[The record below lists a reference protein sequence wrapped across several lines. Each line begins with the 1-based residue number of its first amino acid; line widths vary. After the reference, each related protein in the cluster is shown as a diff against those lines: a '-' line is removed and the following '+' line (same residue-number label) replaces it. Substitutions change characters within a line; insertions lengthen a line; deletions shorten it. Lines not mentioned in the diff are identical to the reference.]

1 MTKVIKDWGVDTSW
15 TLFLDR
21 DGVINERNFE
31 GYITSPDHFVFRK
44 DVLQALTIFDSLFN
58 KKILVT
64 NQQGISKGIMSKRN
78 LNDVH
83 RYMEQEIKTKL
94 DFQFDAIFTA
104 TNLKGSENDRRKPNK
119 AMALEAKELFPNID
133 FNKSIMIG
141 DTDGDIKFGTNLGM
155 KTVLVS
161 SNEVVSEKSDVVVGS
176 LIEFALMLKKI

>member
-31 GYITSPDHFVFRK
+31 GYITSPDHFVFK
-44 DVLQALTIFDSLFN
+44 NGVFDALIIFNTFFN

-64 NQQGISKGIMSKRN
+64 NQQGVAKGIMTECN
-78 LNDVH
+78 LKEVH
-83 RYMEQEIKTKL
+83 GYMEQELKTKL
-94 DFQFDAIFTA
+94 DFEFDATFTA
-104 TNLKGSENDRRKPNK
+104 TNLKGSGNDRRKPNK